1 MKQDDLVSSLGRIR
15 KKLCAY
21 RGDFCDCKFMTN
33 EDKDSDICRWSENG
47 SGCPEILYAMRL
59 IEAMT
64 PAELH
69 KIGKRVGIVLD
80 PSEKPSK
87 RNHKPKIDNEIK
99 KIIDK
104 LPDEVIYAVR
114 RSFENAISNISKQV
128 DKATKKAAE
137 TQSRSDRY

>member
-1 MKQDDLVSSLGRIR
+1 MKQDDLVSSLERIR

-21 RGDFCDCKFMTN
+21 MGDFCDCKFMTN
-33 EDKDSDICRWSENG
+33 EDPDDDICRLSERG
-47 SGCPEILYAMRL
+47 SGCPEIRCAFML

-69 KIGKRVGIVLD
+69 KIGKRAGIILD
-80 PSEKPSK
+80 PSEKPVK
-87 RNHKPKIDNEIK
+87 RVHKPKIDNETK

-104 LPDEVIYAVR
+104 LPDEIVYAVR